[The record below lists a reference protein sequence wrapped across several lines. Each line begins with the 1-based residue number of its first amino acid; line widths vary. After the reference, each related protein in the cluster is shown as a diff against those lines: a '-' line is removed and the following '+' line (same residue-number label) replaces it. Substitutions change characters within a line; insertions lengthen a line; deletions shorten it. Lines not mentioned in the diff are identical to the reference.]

1 MVPEFSVVMLTTQD
15 NPRMIFPFIALSV
28 CNHTGEPSPQ
38 ISYRHPGW
46 PLSELESDREIL
58 RSSSKMESFSEKV
71 QSTQT
76 QTQYLLGLKHGNE
89 PFSPPHPPVLM
100 MSPNKYALINKI
112 SHATV
117 SFTLPS
123 TLAIRFSPDKS
134 IPKHRM
140 CLQRFVRTL
149 FASQQLNHFNLKK
162 KKKINSVFG
171 SLYFIFEFLFSSWTA
186 LLLKNWFSFPKS
198 SYLCSK
204 SRHHSQRR
212 WLDKSQSARW
222 ISLEM
227 EAVWSPPIL
236 MTSVWTEEEFIAT
249 LVPFPV
255 GSKLPTIKEPV
266 SPHPLCPRHPALL
279 PAKTKTKKKK
289 KNTACKDKTCHQG
302 SSSVVISPGIMI
314 DDDQQSVG

>member
-1 MVPEFSVVMLTTQD
+1 MRLSHP
-15 NPRMIFPFIALSV
+15 PF
-28 CNHTGEPSPQ
+28 
-38 ISYRHPGW
+38 
-46 PLSELESDREIL
+46 
-58 RSSSKMESFSEKV
+58 
-71 QSTQT
+71 
-76 QTQYLLGLKHGNE
+76 
-89 PFSPPHPPVLM
+89 PPHWQSDFHQTNL
-100 MSPNKYALINKI
+100 SRSTECAYKGSSGHFLHHSSLII
-112 SHATV
+112 S
-117 SFTLPS
+117 
-123 TLAIRFSPDKS
+123 I
-134 IPKHRM
+134 
-140 CLQRFVRTL
+140 
-149 FASQQLNHFNLKK
+149 LKK
-162 KKKINSVFG
+162 KKKNSVFG